1 VDFEMEKEYNPAVIE
16 EKWYRYWLEKRYFHA
31 DPEEDGEPFSIVI
44 PPPNVTGS
52 LHIGHALNNT
62 LQDILVRYKRMDGYN
77 TLWMPG
83 VDHAGIATQTV
94 VERELAK
101 EGISRFELGRERF
114 LERVWE
120 WKEKYGDTIIHQL
133 QRLGASC
140 DWDRKRFTMDE
151 GFSRAVRKAF
161 VTLYN
166 EGLIYRGNYII
177 NWCPRCLTA
186 LSDLEVE
193 FEEKDGYLYYIKYP
207 LAKDRSKFITVAT
220 TRPETM
226 LGDTAVAVNPDDERY
241 KDLIGEKVILPL
253 VGREIPIIG
262 DEYVDPEYGT
272 GALKVTPAHDFNDF
286 EIGKK
291 HNLEVIN
298 IFTETAHLN
307 NNVPEKYQGMER
319 YEARKAVVEDLKN
332 QGLLEKIEPI
342 KHMVGHCYRCK
353 TTVEPYL
360 STQWFVKTRPLAEP
374 AIEAVKTGKTR
385 IIPKMWEKTYF
396 NWMENIRDWCI
407 SRQIWWGHRIPVWHC
422 EDCGWEGASEEDLQK
437 CPKCGSTNIKQ
448 EEDVLD
454 TWFSSGL
461 WPLGTLGWPDET
473 EELKKY
479 YPTSV
484 LITGFDILFFWV
496 ARMMMFGL
504 KFRGEVPFRDVYL
517 HALIR
522 DEKGEKMSKTKGNV
536 IDPLEMIEKYGA
548 DALRFTLTALAAQ
561 GRDIRL
567 SEKRIQ
573 GYKAFANKIWN
584 ASRFALMNLQ
594 DYDGE
599 DPQEPVTEGNF
610 IDQWIQ
616 FRLNETIAQVRKH
629 LDSYNFNEAAS
640 SIYKFF
646 WYEFC
651 DWYLELTK
659 PVLYGKKGGPEER
672 KATQKALLFVL
683 KNTLKLLHPFMP
695 FITEEIWHR
704 LPVRETE
711 SIMIAKFPRKF
722 DTTGFKKSYRSG
734 EFLKALIYSIR
745 NIRGETNIPAGKK
758 IKVLFNTDRKEFIE
772 ENSIYIQQLAHV
784 SEIEFTDKNEIEKS
798 ATALVEGTRI
808 FVPLE
813 GVIDINKEIARLQK
827 EIKKAEEELRRIQA
841 KLNNPN
847 FLEKAPPE
855 IVKKE
860 EVRSRELGEKITTLT
875 DHLNKLEKIK

>member
-1 VDFEMEKEYNPAVIE
+1 MDFQMEKEYDPAKIE
-16 EKWYRYWLEKRYFHA
+16 KKWYEFWLEKKYFHA
-31 DPEEDGEPFSIVI
+31 EVDNSGETFSIVI
-44 PPPNVTGS
+44 PPPNITGS

-62 LQDILVRYKRMDGYN
+62 LQDILIRYKRMDGYN
-77 TLWMPG
+77 TMWMPG

-94 VERELAK
+94 VERELSR
-101 EGISRFELGRERF
+101 EGINRFEIGREKF
-114 LERVWE
+114 LEKVWE
-120 WKEKYGDTIIHQL
+120 WKEKYGNTIITQL

-140 DWDRKRFTMDE
+140 DWDRTRFTMDE

-177 NWCPRCLTA
+177 NWCPRCRTA

-193 FEEKDGYLYYIKYP
+193 FEEKDGYLYYIRYP
-207 LAKDRSKFITVAT
+207 LAKDRTKYLTVAT

-226 LGDTAVAVNPDDERY
+226 LGDTAVAINPDDARY
-241 KDLIGEKVILPL
+241 KNLIGQKVILPL
-253 VGREIPIIG
+253 AEREIPIIG
-262 DEYVDPEYGT
+262 DEYVDPEFGT
-272 GALKVTPAHDFNDF
+272 GVLKVTPAHDFNDF
-286 EIGKK
+286 EIGQK
-291 HNLEVIN
+291 HNLPVIN

-307 NNVPEKYQGMER
+307 ENAPEKYRGMDR
-319 YEARKAVVEDLKN
+319 YEARDAILEDLRHLN
-332 QGLLEKIEPI
+332 LLEKIEPI

-360 STQWFVKTRPLAEP
+360 SKQWFVKTKPLAEP
-374 AIEAVKTGKTR
+374 AVKAVKNGKIR

-407 SRQIWWGHRIPVWHC
+407 SRQIWWGHRIPVWKC
-422 EDCGWEGASEEDLQK
+422 NQCGWEGASEEEIKK
-437 CPKCGSTNIKQ
+437 CPRCGASDIKQ

-461 WPLGTLGWPDET
+461 WPLGTLGWPEGT

-504 KFRGEVPFRDVYL
+504 KFGGDIPFQDVYL
-517 HALIR
+517 HALVR
-522 DEKGEKMSKTKGNV
+522 DEDGEKMSKTKGNV
-536 IDPLEMIEKYGA
+536 IDPLEMIEKYGT

-584 ASRFALMNLQ
+584 ASRFVLMNLK
-594 DYDGE
+594 DYNGE
-599 DPQEPVTEGNF
+599 DPSEPVSNGNF
-610 IDQWIQ
+610 IDHWIQ
-616 FRLNETIAQVRKH
+616 TKLNEAIIAVRKN
-629 LDSYNFNEAAS
+629 LDSYNFNDAAGD
-640 SIYKFF
+640 IYKFF

-651 DWYLELTK
+651 DWYLEFSK
-659 PVLYGKKGGPEER
+659 PLLYRKKGTEEER
-672 KATQKALLFVL
+672 KKTQKTLLFVL
-683 KNTLKLLHPFMP
+683 KNSLKLLHPFMP

-704 LPVRETE
+704 LPVKETE
-711 SIMIAKFPRKF
+711 SVMISKFPRQF
-722 DTTGFKKSYRSG
+722 DTTTFKKSYNNG
-734 EFLKALIYSIR
+734 EFLKKIIYAIR
-745 NIRGETNIPAGKK
+745 SIRGETNIPVGKK
-758 IKVLFNTDRKEFIE
+758 IRVIFNSDREDFIK
-772 ENSIYIQQLAHV
+772 ENSIYIKQLAHV
-784 SEIEFTDKNEIEKS
+784 NEIEFTSEEKEGKS
-798 ATALVEGTRI
+798 ATSLIEKTKI
-808 FVPLE
+808 FVPLT
-813 GVIDINKEIARLQK
+813 GVIDIDKEIARLKK
-827 EIKKAEEELRRIQA
+827 EIKKEEEELTRIKA

-847 FLEKAPPE
+847 FLEKAPEE

-860 EVRSRELGEKITTLT
+860 EERSKEIREKLQILEENLE
-875 DHLNKLEKIK
+875 KLEKIK

>member
-1 VDFEMEKEYNPAVIE
+1 MEFEMEKEYDPSRIE
-16 EKWYRYWLEKRYFHA
+16 EKWYDYWLQKKLFHA
-31 DPEEDGEPFSIVI
+31 DPEKEGEPFAIVI

-101 EGISRFELGRERF
+101 EGISRFDLGREKF
-114 LERVWE
+114 LEKVWE
-120 WKEKYGDTIIHQL
+120 WKEKYGDRIIHQL

-140 DWDRKRFTMDE
+140 DWDRTRFTMDE

-161 VTLYN
+161 VTLYD
-166 EGLIYRGNYII
+166 EGLIYRGDYII

-193 FEEKDGYLYYIKYP
+193 MEEEEGHLYYIKYP
-207 LAKDRSKFITVAT
+207 LAEDPDKFITVAT

-226 LGDTAVAVNPDDERY
+226 LGDTAVAVNPEDPRY
-241 KDLIGEKVILPL
+241 REYIGKTVILPL
-253 VGREIPIIG
+253 AEREIPVIG
-262 DEYVDPEYGT
+262 DEHVDPEYGT

-291 HNLEVIN
+291 HNLPVIN

-307 NNVPEKYQGMER
+307 DNVPEKYRGLER
-319 YEARKAVVEDLKN
+319 YEARKIIIKDLEEL
-332 QGLLEKIEPI
+332 GLLEKIEPI
-342 KHMVGHCYRCK
+342 RHMVGHCYRCK

-360 STQWFVKTRPLAEP
+360 SSQWFVKTKPLAEP
-374 AIEAVKTGKTR
+374 AIEAVKTGRTR

-422 EDCGWEGASEEDLQK
+422 EKCGWEGAMEEDPDK
-437 CPKCGSTNIKQ
+437 CPKCGSSELKQ

-473 EELKKY
+473 PELKKY

-504 KFRGEVPFRDVYL
+504 KFRNEVPFKDVYL

-522 DEKGEKMSKTKGNV
+522 DEKGEKMSKTRGNV

-561 GRDIRL
+561 GRDIKL

-599 DPQEPVTEGNF
+599 DPRDVVKEGNF
-610 IDQWIQ
+610 IDRWIQ
-616 FRLNETIAQVRKH
+616 VKLNETISSVRKH
-629 LDSYNFNEAAS
+629 LDNYNFDDAAS
-640 SIYKFF
+640 TIYKFF

-651 DWYLELTK
+651 DWYLELSK
-659 PVLYGKKGGPEER
+659 PVLYGKKGTPEDR
-672 KATQKALLFVL
+672 KNTQKTLLFVL
-683 KNTLKLLHPFMP
+683 KTTLKLLHPFMP
-695 FITEEIWHR
+695 FITEELWHR
-704 LPVRETE
+704 LPRKETD
-711 SIMIAKFPRKF
+711 SIMEARFPRQI
-722 DTTGFKKSYRSG
+722 DTTSFRNDYKQG
-734 EFLKALIYSIR
+734 EFLKDLIYAIR
-745 NIRGETNIPAGKK
+745 NIRGETHIPAGKK
-758 IKVLFNTDRKEFIE
+758 IRVIFNTDIPEFIKDNE
-772 ENSIYIQQLAHV
+772 IYIKQLAQV
-784 SEIEFTDKNEIEKS
+784 GEIQFTDEEEISKS
-798 ATALVEGTRI
+798 ATTLIDGTKI

-813 GVIDINKEIARLQK
+813 GIIDIDKEIARLNK
-827 EIKKAEEELRRIQA
+827 EITKLETEIKKVTA

-860 EVRSRELGEKITTLT
+860 EERSKEIREKLSVLKE
-875 DHLNKLEKIK
+875 HLEKLEKIK